1 MTVHRV
7 RTRVAP
13 ATAACGLAAA
23 AAALVVLGWPA
34 AGPARAAA
42 ASTAPTV
49 VVSPLPGTPDAN
61 PGTQISFL
69 GVPASHLRDVVVQ
82 GSRSGR
88 HGGRLRYYSTHT
100 GGSYLPSHPFIPGE
114 RVTVSATVVGYGAPA
129 RIGTSFGVSAP
140 YTLPAPKSRAPVP
153 VTTTNVL
160 RFHSRHDL
168 VPPAVTVKTPAA
180 DPTLGDVLISPDSG
194 PGQAGPMIVSPAG
207 KLVWFDPLASG
218 TTAFD
223 LNVQSYQGVPVL
235 TWWQGSVVE
244 GHGQGADMI
253 ESSHYTPIA
262 TVHAGNGLYADLHD
276 FQITPTGTAWITA
289 YAPQHMD
296 LAAVKG
302 PSDGLIDDGVV
313 QEIDIKT
320 GLVMFEWHA
329 LGHVSITDSYATVP
343 KATSTVFDYFHLNSI
358 DPLPNGNLLISSRNT
373 WATYLING
381 TTGALIWRLGGKQS
395 SFALGTGVSFAWQ
408 HDAELLPDGT
418 ISLFNNEASPAEAK
432 ESSALDIAVDLA
444 AGTATLVHQFTYP
457 GQGILSESQ
466 GDVQLLANGDSFVG
480 WGQAGEIS
488 EFSSSGALTFD
499 MQVASP
505 TSTYRAFRYVWNAQ
519 PVTAPALVA
528 ATPGKTSTELYA
540 SWNGATTVADWKVLA
555 GATAKTLAT
564 VGTVASAGFETAI
577 SAPTTAPFVR
587 VQALSAGG
595 AVLSSSAVIKS

>member
-1 MTVHRV
+1 MTLHRV

-13 ATAACGLAAA
+13 GTAAACTLAA

-34 AGPARAAA
+34 AGPAAAAA

-49 VVSPLPGTPDAN
+49 VISPLPGTPDAN

-69 GVPASHLRDVVVQ
+69 GVPASHLRDVVVE

-88 HGGRLRYYSTHT
+88 HSGHLRYYSTHT
-100 GGSYLPSHPFIPGE
+100 GGSYLPSHPFVAGE

-129 RIGTSFGVSAP
+129 RIGTSFGVSDP
-140 YTLPAPKSRAPVP
+140 YTLPAPTRRAPVA
-153 VTTTNVL
+153 VTSTNVV

-223 LNVQSYQGVPVL
+223 LNVQSYEGVPVL

-296 LAAVKG
+296 LSAVKG

-329 LGHVSITDSYATVP
+329 LGHVSIADSYAMVP
-343 KATSTVFDYFHLNSI
+343 KVSSTVFDYFHLNSI
-358 DPLPNGNLLISSRNT
+358 DPLPDGNLLISSRNT
-373 WATYLING
+373 WATYLIDG

-432 ESSALDIAVDLA
+432 ESSALDIALDSA

-488 EFSSSGALTFD
+488 EFSSSGTLTFD
-499 MQVASP
+499 MQVATP
-505 TSTYRAFRYVWNAQ
+505 TSTYRAFRYQWNAQ

-528 ATPGKTSTELYA
+528 ATPGKSSTELYA
-540 SWNGATTVADWKVLA
+540 SWNGATTVAGWRVLA
-555 GATAKTLAT
+555 GTSAKTLAT
-564 VGTVASAGFETAI
+564 VATVAATGFETAI
-577 SAPTTAPFVR
+577 SAPTTAAFLR
-587 VQALSAGG
+587 VQALSASG